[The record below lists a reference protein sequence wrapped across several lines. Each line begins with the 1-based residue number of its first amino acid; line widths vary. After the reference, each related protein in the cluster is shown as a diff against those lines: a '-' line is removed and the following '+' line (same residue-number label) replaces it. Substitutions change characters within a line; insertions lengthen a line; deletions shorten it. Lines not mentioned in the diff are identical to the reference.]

1 MATKMQAATLV
12 STCRTI
18 ATEYTTLY
26 VMGAFGAPLNAA
38 NKKRYKN
45 NHEYNRQAARQAM
58 IDRATND
65 TYAFDCVNLLKGVL
79 WGWSGDLSQTYGG
92 ARYASNGVP
101 DIDANQM
108 IKHTEQSTNFNDIE
122 PGEML
127 WLDGHAGVY
136 VGDGLAVECTPAW
149 RNCVQL
155 TAVANIG
162 SVSGYP
168 SRRWTKHGHLPWV
181 DYTQP
186 EPEPGPDPEPEPVP
200 GPYNDVPATAW
211 YAPDVQWCKD
221 TGIIQGVGGGNYAP
235 NSPVTRAQ
243 AAALLHRLYNY
254 ITGGNA

>member
-1 MATKMQAATLV
+1 MANKMKASTLV

-18 ATEYTTLY
+18 ATQYTTLY

-58 IDRATND
+58 IDRATSD
-65 TYAFDCVNLLKGVL
+65 TFAFDCVNLIKGIL

-108 IKHTEQSTNFNDIE
+108 IRHTEQSTNFNDIE

-162 SVSGYP
+162 M
-168 SRRWTKHGHLPWV
+168 
-181 DYTQP
+181 YTRTMRQS
-186 EPEPGPDPEPEPVP
+186 
-200 GPYNDVPATAW
+200 ATM
-211 YAPDVQWCKD
+211 
-221 TGIIQGVGGGNYAP
+221 
-235 NSPVTRAQ
+235 
-243 AAALLHRLYNY
+243 
-254 ITGGNA
+254 